1 MNKTIAVL
9 IAAGVTALTMTG
21 LGTAAIAIFA
31 DDPASP
37 PATPVAIT
45 VSPGV
50 DYAKREAQYQAL
62 LKQANERIQQADAR
76 LKEANA
82 RIEQANSRIQQLQG
96 TTAAASTAAPAA
108 AQANPSRQT
117 LASASGEHEGGDD
130 NGDNDDAA
138 ATITPQQAARIALR
152 AARGTHLVQTPSL
165 VSVDGR
171 TVYQVL
177 LDAGTLYLDPHSG
190 EILAAVPNQ

>member
-9 IAAGVTALTMTG
+9 IAAGVTALTMTA

-31 DDPASP
+31 DDPATAQAQ
-37 PATPVAIT
+37 ATPVAIT

-62 LKQANERIQQADAR
+62 LKQANERIQQADVR

-82 RIEQANSRIQQLQG
+82 RIEQANSRIQQLQS
-96 TTAAASTAAPAA
+96 TATAASA
-108 AQANPSRQT
+108 AQTNPSQQT
-117 LASASGEHEGGDD
+117 IANAAGEHEAEANESESNEG
-130 NGDNDDAA
+130 NDAA
-138 ATITPQQAARIALR
+138 AAITPQQAARIALR
-152 AARGTHLVQTPSL
+152 AARGTHLMQTPSL
-165 VSVDGR
+165 VNVDGR

-177 LDAGTLYLDPHSG
+177 LDAGTLYLDSRSG
-190 EILAAVPNQ
+190 EILAAVPNE

>member
-21 LGTAAIAIFA
+21 LGTAAIAVFA
-31 DDPASP
+31 DDPAAP
-37 PATPVAIT
+37 QATPVAIT

-82 RIEQANSRIQQLQG
+82 RIEQANSRIQQLQS
-96 TTAAASTAAPAA
+96 AATSASA
-108 AQANPSRQT
+108 AQTTPAQQT
-117 LASASGEHEGGDD
+117 LASAPDENEGEEENESGS
-130 NGDNDDAA
+130 DDAA
-138 ATITPQQAARIALR
+138 AITPQQAARIALR
-152 AARGTHLVQTPSL
+152 AARGTHLMQTPSL
-165 VSVDGR
+165 VNVDGR

-190 EILAAVPNQ
+190 EILAAVPKQ